1 MGAALKL
8 LLGLIIFVV
17 GIYWY
22 LPNGQVNAFFMG
34 LGLQSTF
41 RAFLTVF
48 EGLFGLA
55 LILFGLIIAWI
66 EFEDIKWERKEKK
79 AHKAH
84 HGKK

>member
-8 LLGLIIFVV
+8 IIGIAIFLV
-17 GIYWY
+17 GAYWY
-22 LPNGQVNAFFMG
+22 MPNGAVSMFFG
-34 LGLQSTF
+34 ASAF

-48 EGLFGLA
+48 EGLFGLV

-79 AHKAH
+79 KVR
-84 HGKK
+84 K